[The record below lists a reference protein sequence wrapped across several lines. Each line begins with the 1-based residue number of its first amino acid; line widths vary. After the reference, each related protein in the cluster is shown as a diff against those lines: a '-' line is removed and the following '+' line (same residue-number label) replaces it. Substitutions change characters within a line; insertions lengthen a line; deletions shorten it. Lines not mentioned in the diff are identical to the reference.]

1 MTVGKQSVVG
11 LVVGAGLAFVIA
23 FVIAFGP
30 WHAPTWAAKPAPAPP
45 APPLSPAGEKREAD
59 YAARLAEIR
68 AEITKTLPVVD
79 GAAQAAYAAAR
90 QAEVAATQGLEAA
103 RKRLGEL
110 AAAQGLVAHAK
121 GKWIGGADKG
131 IAEAKAKLAK
141 AATDAERQAAEA
153 DLSKWQKNRTDGEA
167 ALRERQAAL
176 EKAEREKTANEQ
188 ALKQAEQ
195 ALAEAKAALVKA
207 GASLGVG
214 STLTDAALDGQLARF
229 AVISEATPRGL
240 AAFADQGPDR
250 LLADDALLVQMAV
263 ADGAKDGR
271 YGEAMKIYDAI
282 RQASDQAR
290 TGTLQRLALAIALE
304 HAVPV
309 AQRNAVGKP
318 AAPATVDPVH
328 RYRHYEKAFLAGELD
343 AGFKDLTVW
352 DLRMVV
358 NGEEPDEMLAWGR
371 EMLRNYRPDHI
382 TTPDDRW
389 RYVGAVRTDVKYGSQ
404 DCQYD
409 QDELQFFQNILM
421 NGGVCGRR
429 AFFGR
434 FILRAFGVPTTA
446 RPQKGHAALVHW
458 TPAGWVVC
466 LGAGW
471 GNGWT
476 NTPYGPDLDFLA
488 TTQARAVGPDFI
500 QVKRAQWIGSVVGEP
515 WTPGE
520 NAKQPPGFWNGVALL
535 TQRKLIEEAGAKA
548 LAAVGEDIGEAN
560 ESKEKEIYAAV
571 KITDADRAITT
582 AKDGAITIP
591 AVATTKPT
599 ASTGKIL
606 FMTSPLGGAQLHYG
620 RNGGPE
626 DFEYA
631 FDAPAAG
638 RYRLTA
644 RVVTPSWKQGLT
656 VTANDAGQ
664 PVAMPLPFT
673 VGMWET
679 TEPVEIELVQG
690 RNVLRFSRPDA
701 TAGVTIKEFR
711 LTPAAGGSPGRP

>member
-1 MTVGKQSVVG
+1 MITWKSPWLWCGS
-11 LVVGAGLAFVIA
+11 LVVVMTAV
-23 FVIAFGP
+23 
-30 WHAPTWAAKPAPAPP
+30 AARAADKQALPP
-45 APPLSPAGEKREAD
+45 APLSTTGQQLEAD
-59 YAARLAEIR
+59 YAGRLASLK
-68 AEITKTLPVVD
+68 AEITKALPVVD
-79 GAAQAAYAAAR
+79 AATQAAYLAAR
-90 QAEVAATQGLEAA
+90 QAEVKAKADLADAQ
-103 RKRLGEL
+103 KRLSEL
-110 AAAQGLVAHAK
+110 GTAQALVAHAK

-141 AATDAERQAAEA
+141 ATTDAERQAAEA
-153 DLSKWQKNRTDGEA
+153 DLAKWQKNRADGEA
-167 ALRERQAAL
+167 ALAERQAAL
-176 EKAEREKTANEQ
+176 EKAEREKGGNEQ
-188 ALKQAEQ
+188 ALKRAEQ
-195 ALAEAKAALVKA
+195 ALAEAKGALAKA
-207 GASLGVG
+207 GTALGLDRLLASDSL
-214 STLTDAALDGQLARF
+214 DAKLARLTVM
-229 AVISEATPRGL
+229 AEATPRGL
-240 AAFADQGPDR
+240 AAFADQGPEQKQLVDR

-263 ADGAKDGR
+263 ADGAKDGK
-271 YGEAMKIYDAI
+271 YGEAMRIYDAI
-282 RQASDQAR
+282 QKASDKAR
-290 TGTLQRLALAIALE
+290 EGTLQRLALAIALE

-318 AAPATVDPVH
+318 EAPATVDPLN
-328 RYRHYEKAFLAGELD
+328 RYRHFEKAFLDGELD
-343 AGFKDLTVW
+343 PDFKDLTVW

-382 TTPDDRW
+382 TTPDHRW

-404 DCQYD
+404 DCKYD

-488 TTQARAVGPDFI
+488 TTQARAVGSDYL
-500 QVKRAQWIGSVVGEP
+500 QVKRAQWIGTATGEQ

-520 NAKQPPGFWNGVALL
+520 SAKEPPGFWNSVALL
-535 TQRKLIEEAGAKA
+535 TQRQLIEKAGAKA

-560 ESKEKEIYAAV
+560 VSKEKEIYAAV
-571 KITDADRAITT
+571 KITDADRAITA
-582 AKDGAITIP
+582 AKDGTITIP
-591 AVATTKPT
+591 AAATTKPT

-606 FMTSPLGGAQLHYG
+606 FMASPLGGAQLHYG
-620 RNGGPE
+620 RNGGPQ

-644 RVVTPSWKQGLT
+644 RVVTPSWKQSLT

-679 TEPVEIELVQG
+679 TEPVEIDLAKG

-701 TAGVTIKEFR
+701 TAGVTIKEFT
-711 LTPAAGGSPGRP
+711 LSPLAKP

>member
-1 MTVGKQSVVG
+1 MNAARQSWVGPLLSIICFLG
-11 LVVGAGLAFVIA
+11 
-23 FVIAFGP
+23 
-30 WHAPTWAAKPAPAPP
+30 HASGWAAAPAPP
-45 APPLSPAGEKREAD
+45 AQLLSAAGEKLEAD
-59 YAARLAEIR
+59 YAGQLASLK
-68 AEITKTLPVVD
+68 AEITKSLPAVD
-79 GAAQAAYAAAR
+79 ASAQAAYVAAR
-90 QAEVAATQGLEAA
+90 QAEVKSKAD
-103 RKRLGEL
+103 L
-110 AAAQGLVAHAK
+110 AAAQKRMGELATAQALVGHAK

-131 IAEAKAKLAK
+131 IAEAKANLAK
-141 AATDAERQAAEA
+141 AMTDAERQAAAA
-153 DLSKWQKNRTDGEA
+153 DLAKWQQNRADGEA
-167 ALRERQAAL
+167 ALQERQAAL
-176 EKAEREKTANEQ
+176 EKAEGEKRANEQ
-188 ALKQAEQ
+188 AVKQAEQ
-195 ALAEAKAALVKA
+195 ALAQAKASQAKA
-207 GASLGVG
+207 GAALGLG
-214 STLTDAALDGQLARF
+214 TLLSSDALDARLARLTVM
-229 AVISEATPRGL
+229 AEATPRGL
-240 AAFADQGPDR
+240 AAFAEQGPEQKQLVDR
-250 LLADDALLVQMAV
+250 LLADDSLLVQMAV
-263 ADGAKDGR
+263 ADGAKDGK
-271 YGEAMKIYDAI
+271 YGEAMRIYDTL
-282 RQASDQAR
+282 QKASDKAR
-290 TGTLQRLALAIALE
+290 EGTLQRLALAVALE

-309 AQRNAVGKP
+309 VQRNAVGKP
-318 AAPATVDPVH
+318 DAPATVDPVH
-328 RYRHYEKAFLAGELD
+328 RYQHFEKAFLDGELD
-343 AGFKDLTVW
+343 AAFKDLTVW

-382 TTPDDRW
+382 TTPDHRW

-404 DCQYD
+404 DCKYD

-458 TPAGWVVC
+458 TPDGWVVC

-471 GNGWT
+471 GSGWT

-488 TTQARAVGPDFI
+488 TTQARAVGRDFI
-500 QVKRAQWIGSVVGEP
+500 QVKRAHWIGSVVGEQ

-535 TQRKLIEEAGAKA
+535 TQRKLIEAAGAKA

-560 ESKEKEIYAAV
+560 VSKEKEIYAAV
-571 KITDADRAITT
+571 KITDADRAVTT
-582 AKDGAITIP
+582 GKDGTITIP

-599 ASTGKIL
+599 ASTGNFL
-606 FMTSPLGGAQLHYG
+606 FMASPLGGAQLHYG
-620 RNGGPE
+620 RSGGPQ

-638 RYRLTA
+638 RYRLNA
-644 RVVTPSWKQGLT
+644 RVVTPSWKQSLT

-679 TEPVEIELVQG
+679 TEPVAIDLVKG

-701 TAGVTIKEFR
+701 TAGVTIKEFS
-711 LTPAAGGSPGRP
+711 LTPVGSPGKP

>member
-1 MTVGKQSVVG
+1 MKVGKQSVVG
-11 LVVGAGLAFVIA
+11 LVVGAGLALI
-23 FVIAFGP
+23 IAFGP

-45 APPLSPAGEKREAD
+45 APPLSPAGEKLEAD
-59 YAARLAEIR
+59 YATRLTEIK
-68 AEITKTLPVVD
+68 ATITKTLPVVD
-79 GAAQAAYAAAR
+79 GAAQAACAAAR

-153 DLSKWQKNRTDGEA
+153 DLAKWQKNRADGEA

-176 EKAEREKTANEQ
+176 DKAEREKGANEL
-188 ALKQAEQ
+188 AVKQAEQ
-195 ALAEAKAALVKA
+195 ALAEAKAALAKA

-214 STLTDAALDGQLARF
+214 AALTDAALDGQLARF
-229 AVISEATPRGL
+229 TAISEATPRGL
-240 AAFADQGPDR
+240 AAFAEQGPDHEKLVAR

-282 RQASDQAR
+282 QQASDQAR

-343 AGFKDLTVW
+343 TSFKDLSVW
-352 DLRMVV
+352 DMRMVV
-358 NGEEPDEMLAWGR
+358 DGEEPDEMLTWGR

-404 DCQYD
+404 DCKYD

-476 NTPYGPDLDFLA
+476 KTPYGPDLDFLA
-488 TTQARAVGPDFI
+488 TTQGRACGADYLR
-500 QVKRAQWIGSVVGEP
+500 VKRAQWIGTVAGEK

-520 NAKQPPGFWNGVALL
+520 QAGAPGFWNGVALL
-535 TQRKLIEEAGAKA
+535 TQRKLIEAAGAKA

-560 ESKEKEIYAAV
+560 ESKEKEIYAAA

-582 AKDGAITIP
+582 GKDGAITIP

-620 RNGGPE
+620 RNGGPQ
-626 DFEYA
+626 DFEYVIE
-631 FDAPAAG
+631 APAAG

-644 RVVTPSWKQGLT
+644 RVVTPSWKQSLM
-656 VTANDAGQ
+656 VTANDAAQ
-664 PVAMPLPFT
+664 PVPMPLPFT

-679 TEPVEIELVQG
+679 AEPVEIELVQG

-701 TAGVTIKEFR
+701 TAGVTIKEFK
-711 LTPAAGGSPGRP
+711 LTPAGSPGKP

>member
-1 MTVGKQSVVG
+1 MITAKHSCTGLLLSVTCFVG
-11 LVVGAGLAFVIA
+11 
-23 FVIAFGP
+23 
-30 WHAPTWAAKPAPAPP
+30 HASGWAAAPSPP
-45 APPLSPAGEKREAD
+45 APLSAAGQKLEAD
-59 YAARLAEIR
+59 YAGQLASLK
-68 AEITKTLPVVD
+68 AEITKALPSVD
-79 GAAQAAYAAAR
+79 QATQAAYLAAR
-90 QAEVAATQGLEAA
+90 QAEVEAKAKLAAAQT
-103 RKRLGEL
+103 RLGEL
-110 AAAQGLVAHAK
+110 ATAQALVGHAK

-141 AATDAERQAAEA
+141 ATTDAERKAAEA
-153 DLSKWQKNRTDGEA
+153 DLVKWQQNRADGEA
-167 ALRERQAAL
+167 ALKERQAAL
-176 EKAEREKTANEQ
+176 DKAEREKEANEQ
-188 ALKQAEQ
+188 AVKQAEQ
-195 ALAEAKAALVKA
+195 ALADAQAAPAKA
-207 GASLGVG
+207 GADLELDRVLAS
-214 STLTDAALDGQLARF
+214 DALDGKLARLM
-229 AVISEATPRGL
+229 VLSEATPRGL
-240 AAFADQGPDR
+240 AAFVDQGPAQKQLIDR
-250 LLADDALLVQMAV
+250 LLGDDTLLVQMAV
-263 ADGAKDGR
+263 ADGAKDGKV
-271 YGEAMKIYDAI
+271 GEAMQIYSAI
-282 RQASDQAR
+282 QKASDKAR
-290 TGTLQRLALAIALE
+290 EGTLQRLALAVALE

-309 AQRNAVGKP
+309 AQRNAVGK
-318 AAPATVDPVH
+318 ADAPATVDPVK
-328 RYRHYEKAFLAGELD
+328 RYRHFEQAFLDGELD
-343 AGFKDLTVW
+343 AAFKDLTVW
-352 DLRMVV
+352 DMRMVV
-358 NGEEPDEMLAWGR
+358 NGEEPDEMLVWGR

-404 DCQYD
+404 DCKYD

-488 TTQARAVGPDFI
+488 TTQARATGADYLR
-500 QVKRAQWIGSVVGEP
+500 VKRAHWIGTATGEQ

-520 NAKQPPGFWNGVALL
+520 NAKNPPGFWNGVALL
-535 TQRKLIEEAGAKA
+535 TQRQLIEAAGAKA

-560 ESKEKEIYAAV
+560 VSKEKEIYAAA
-571 KITDADRAITT
+571 KITDADRAITVG
-582 AKDGAITIP
+582 KDGTITIP
-591 AVATTKPT
+591 AVAATKPT
-599 ASTGKIL
+599 TSTGRIL
-606 FMTSPLGGAQLHYG
+606 FMMSPLGGAQLHDG
-620 RNGGPE
+620 RNGGPQ

-631 FDAPAAG
+631 FEAPAAG
-638 RYRLTA
+638 RYRLSA
-644 RVVTPSWKQGLT
+644 RVVTPSWKQSLT

-679 TEPVEIELVQG
+679 TEPVEIDLVKG

-701 TAGVTIKEFR
+701 TAGVTIKEFS
-711 LTPAAGGSPGRP
+711 LSPTGSPARP

>member
-1 MTVGKQSVVG
+1 MITPKNPWRGWCS
-11 LVVGAGLAFVIA
+11 LVVVLTAAVAGAADKQA
-23 FVIAFGP
+23 S
-30 WHAPTWAAKPAPAPP
+30 PP
-45 APPLSPAGEKREAD
+45 ASLSAAGQKLEAD
-59 YAARLAEIR
+59 YATQLASLK
-68 AEITKTLPVVD
+68 AEVTKALPVVD
-79 GAAQAAYAAAR
+79 AAAQAAYLAAR
-90 QAEVAATQGLEAA
+90 QAEVEAKADLADTQN
-103 RKRLGEL
+103 RIGEL
-110 AAAQGLVAHAK
+110 ATAQALVGHAK

-141 AATDAERQAAEA
+141 ATTDAERQAAEA
-153 DLSKWQKNRTDGEA
+153 ELAKWQKNRADGEA
-167 ALRERQAAL
+167 ALAERQAAL
-176 EKAEREKTANEQ
+176 DKAEREKGANEE
-188 ALKQAEQ
+188 AVKRAEQ
-195 ALAEAKAALVKA
+195 ELARARAATVEATTKLGLGALL
-207 GASLGVG
+207 AS
-214 STLTDAALDGQLARF
+214 DALDGKLARL
-229 AVISEATPRGL
+229 AVLSEATPRGL
-240 AAFADQGPDR
+240 AAFADQGSEQKRLIDR
-250 LLADDALLVQMAV
+250 LLADDSLLVQMAV
-263 ADGAKDGR
+263 ADGAKDGKV
-271 YGEAMKIYDAI
+271 GEAMRIYDAI
-282 RQASDQAR
+282 QKASDKAR
-290 TGTLQRLALAIALE
+290 EGTLQRLALAVALE

-318 AAPATVDPVH
+318 EAPATVDPVN
-328 RYRHYEKAFLAGELD
+328 RYRHFEQAFLEGELD
-343 AGFKDLTVW
+343 PDFKDLSVW

-358 NGEEPDEMLAWGR
+358 YGEEPDEMLAWGR

-382 TTPDDRW
+382 TTPDHRW

-404 DCQYD
+404 DCKYD

-458 TPAGWVVC
+458 TPDGWVVC

-471 GNGWT
+471 GHGWT

-488 TTQARAVGPDFI
+488 TTQARAVGSDYLK
-500 QVKRAQWIGSVVGEP
+500 VKRAHWIGTAVGER

-520 NAKQPPGFWNGVALL
+520 SAKEPPGFWNSVALL
-535 TQRKLIEEAGAKA
+535 TQRQLIEKAGAKA
-548 LAAVGEDIGEAN
+548 LAAVGTDIGEAN
-560 ESKEKEIYAAV
+560 ESKEKEIYAAA

-582 AKDGAITIP
+582 GKDGVIRIP
-591 AVATTKPT
+591 AVATAKPV

-606 FMTSPLGGAQLHYG
+606 FMGSPLGGAQLHYG
-620 RNGGPE
+620 RNGGPQ

-638 RYRLTA
+638 RYQLTA
-644 RVVTPSWKQGLT
+644 RVVTPSWKQSLM

-679 TEPVEIELVQG
+679 TAPVEIDLVKG

-701 TAGVTIKEFR
+701 TAGVTLKEFT
-711 LTPAAGGSPGRP
+711 LTPGGSPRKP

>member
-1 MTVGKQSVVG
+1 MIARKNPLLCWGS
-11 LVVGAGLAFVIA
+11 LVVLLTAAAGAADKQ
-23 FVIAFGP
+23 
-30 WHAPTWAAKPAPAPP
+30 TPP
-45 APPLSPAGEKREAD
+45 AALSAAGQQLEAG
-59 YAARLAEIR
+59 YADRLASLK
-68 AEITKTLPVVD
+68 AEIMKALPVVD
-79 GAAQAAYAAAR
+79 AAAQAASAAAR
-90 QAEVAATQGLEAA
+90 QAEVKAKAD
-103 RKRLGEL
+103 L
-110 AAAQGLVAHAK
+110 AAAQNRMGEVATAQALVGHAK

-141 AATDAERQAAEA
+141 ATTDTERQAAEA
-153 DLSKWQKNRTDGEA
+153 ELAKWQQNRADGEA
-167 ALRERQAAL
+167 ALKERQAAL
-176 EKAEREKTANEQ
+176 EKAEGEKGANEQ
-188 ALKQAEQ
+188 AVKQAEQ
-195 ALAEAKAALVKA
+195 ALAQAKASQAKA
-207 GASLGVG
+207 GAALGLD
-214 STLTDAALDGQLARF
+214 TLLSGDALDARLARF
-229 AVISEATPRGL
+229 TVMAEATPRGL
-240 AAFADQGPDR
+240 AAFAEQGAEQKQLVDR

-263 ADGAKDGR
+263 ADGAKDGK
-271 YGEAMKIYDAI
+271 YGEAMRIYDSL
-282 RQASDQAR
+282 QKASDKAR
-290 TGTLQRLALAIALE
+290 EGTLQRLALAIALE

-318 AAPATVDPVH
+318 DAPATVDPVH
-328 RYRHYEKAFLAGELD
+328 RYQHFEKAFLDGELD
-343 AGFKDLTVW
+343 PDFKNLTVW

-382 TTPDDRW
+382 TTPDHRW

-404 DCQYD
+404 DCKYD

-476 NTPYGPDLDFLA
+476 NTPYGTDLDFLA
-488 TTQARAVGPDFI
+488 TTQARAVGPEFI
-500 QVKRAQWIGSVVGEP
+500 QVKRAQWIGTATGES
-515 WTPGE
+515 WAPGE

-535 TQRKLIEEAGAKA
+535 TQRRLIEAAGAKA

-560 ESKEKEIYAAV
+560 ESREKEIYAAA

-679 TEPVEIELVQG
+679 SEPVVIDLVKG

-701 TAGVTIKEFR
+701 TAGVTVKEFR
-711 LTPAAGGSPGRP
+711 LTPAGSPGKP

>member
-1 MTVGKQSVVG
+1 MSAAKHVWIG
-11 LVVGAGLAFVIA
+11 LLGSIA
-23 FVIAFGP
+23 CFGGTDP
-30 WHAPTWAAKPAPAPP
+30 GWAAPAAPP
-45 APPLSPAGEKREAD
+45 AQPLSAAGEKHEAD
-59 YAARLAEIR
+59 LARRLAALK
-68 AEITKTLPVVD
+68 AEITKALPAVD
-79 GAAQAAYAAAR
+79 QAAQAAYAAAR
-90 QAEVAATQGLEAA
+90 LAELEAKA
-103 RKRLGEL
+103 NL
-110 AAAQGLVAHAK
+110 AAAQRRMGELATAEALVAHAK

-141 AATDAERQAAEA
+141 AATDADRKAAEA
-153 DLSKWQKNRTDGEA
+153 DLAKWQQNRADGEA
-167 ALRERQAAL
+167 ALKERQAAL
-176 EKAEREKTANEQ
+176 EKAAQDKAANEQ
-188 ALKQAEQ
+188 ALRQAEQ
-195 ALAEAKAALVKA
+195 ALAQAKTALAKTGADLGLDALLASAAL
-207 GASLGVG
+207 
-214 STLTDAALDGQLARF
+214 DAALARVTVM
-229 AVISEATPRGL
+229 AEATPRGL
-240 AAFADQGPDR
+240 AAFADQGPAQKQLIDR

-263 ADGAKDGR
+263 ADGAKDGK
-271 YGEAMKIYDAI
+271 YGDAMRIYDAI
-282 RQASDQAR
+282 QKASDKAR
-290 TGTLQRLALAIALE
+290 EGTLQRLALAIALE

-318 AAPATVDPVH
+318 DAPATVDPVN
-328 RYRHYEKAFLAGELD
+328 RYRHFEKAFLAGELD
-343 AGFKDLTVW
+343 AGFRNLSVW

-404 DCQYD
+404 DCKYD

-471 GNGWT
+471 GHGWT
-476 NTPYGPDLDFLA
+476 STPYGTDLDFLA
-488 TTQARAVGPDFI
+488 TTQARAAGPDFI
-500 QVKRAQWIGSVVGEP
+500 RVKRAHWIGTAVGEN

-520 NAKQPPGFWNGVALL
+520 NAKNAPGFWNGVALL
-535 TQRKLIEEAGAKA
+535 TQRRLIEAAGARA

-560 ESKEKEIYAAV
+560 VSKEKEIYAAV
-571 KITDADRAITT
+571 TITDADRAITVGN
-582 AKDGAITIP
+582 DGTITIP
-591 AVATTKPT
+591 AVATAKPT
-599 ASTGKIL
+599 TNTGRIL
-606 FMTSPLGGAQLHYG
+606 FMASPLGGAQLHDG
-620 RNGGPE
+620 RNGGPQ

-631 FDAPAAG
+631 FDAPVAG

-644 RVVTPSWKQGLT
+644 RVVTPSWKQSLM
-656 VTANDAGQ
+656 VTANDADQ

-673 VGMWET
+673 VGMWQT
-679 TEPVEIELVQG
+679 TEPVEIDLVKG
-690 RNVLRFSRPDA
+690 RNVLKFARPDA
-701 TAGVTIKEFR
+701 TAGVTIKEFS
-711 LTPAAGGSPGRP
+711 LAPLGRP